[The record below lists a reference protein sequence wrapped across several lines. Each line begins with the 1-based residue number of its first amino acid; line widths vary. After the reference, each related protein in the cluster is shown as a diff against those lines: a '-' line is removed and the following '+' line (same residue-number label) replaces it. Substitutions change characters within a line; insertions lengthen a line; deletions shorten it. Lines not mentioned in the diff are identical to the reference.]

1 MQYKSQ
7 RIVMYEHLNS
17 AGILF
22 GGRAM
27 SWIDEEAIIFAA
39 DLLETINIAT
49 LKISEIKFEN
59 PANLGDILVLG
70 TQLTRIGNSTINIEC
85 EIRNKT
91 TNKLIVYVEE
101 VIIVALDENKKP
113 TPHKLAKN
121 KKTNLNL

>member
-1 MQYKSQ
+1 MEYKSQ

-22 GGRAM
+22 GGKAT

-39 DLLETINIAT
+39 DLLESINIAT

-59 PANLGDILVLG
+59 PAKLGDILQLG
-70 TQLTRIGNSTINIEC
+70 TELSKIGTSTITIKC

-91 TNKLIVYVEE
+91 TNKIIVKVEE
-101 VIIVALDENKKP
+101 VVIVALDHNKRP
-113 TPHKLAKN
+113 TAHKLASRN
-121 KKTNLNL
+121 

>member
-1 MQYKSQ
+1 MEYKSQ

-39 DLLETINIAT
+39 DLLESLNVAT

-59 PANLGDILVLG
+59 PAKLGDILVLG
-70 TQLTRIGNSTINIEC
+70 TNLTKVGTSTISIEC

-91 TNKLIVYVEE
+91 TNKLIVHVEE
-101 VIIVALDENKKP
+101 VIIVMLDENKRP
-113 TPHKLAKN
+113 TPHKLANDSKRD
-121 KKTNLNL
+121 

>member
-7 RIVMYEHLNS
+7 RMVMYSHLNS

-22 GGRAM
+22 GGKAM

-39 DLLETINIAT
+39 DLLDTINLAT

-59 PANLGDILVLG
+59 PAKVGDILLLG
-70 TQLTRIGNSTINIEC
+70 TKLARIGNSTLVIEC

-91 TNKLIVYVEE
+91 TNKIIVHVDEI
-101 VIIVALDENKKP
+101 VVVALDENQKSVS
-113 TPHKLAKN
+113 HKLSPKI
-121 KKTNLNL
+121 L